1 MSSLDPYLSKFQP
14 FPTSTFPE
22 PDEMEKLLKSIRYE
36 NQIELGK
43 NNLLV
48 EYLNQLQRMEHL
60 KQQQESL
67 LKEIRTLTA
76 KLGLTAKDEE
86 VGVSE
91 EEETS
96 KGSEE
101 SSKKST
107 PTVWTSNQKKF
118 SFTVAV
124 SKD

>member
-1 MSSLDPYLSKFQP
+1 
-14 FPTSTFPE
+14 
-22 PDEMEKLLKSIRYE
+22 
-36 NQIELGK
+36 
-43 NNLLV
+43 
-48 EYLNQLQRMEHL
+48 MEHL

-86 VGVSE
+86 VEVSE